1 MVTIDE
7 SITEEVD
14 NLVFSAGVKYEKDI
28 EYYWVVCTP
37 IHTFKDDI
45 SHNKKCF
52 IVLLNA
58 DF

>member
-7 SITEEVD
+7 SITEEVV

-28 EYYWVVCTP
+28 EYYWVVCT
-37 IHTFKDDI
+37 FKNDI